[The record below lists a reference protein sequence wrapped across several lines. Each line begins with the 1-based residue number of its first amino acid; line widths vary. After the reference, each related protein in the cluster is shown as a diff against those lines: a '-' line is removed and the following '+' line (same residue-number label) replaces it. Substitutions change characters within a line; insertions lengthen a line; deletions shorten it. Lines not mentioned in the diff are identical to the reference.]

1 MDSHNTELVVSAT
14 GDLDMSSAGEL
25 GDRLT
30 AAIRTSEPGARIVV
44 DLADVSFCD
53 SQGIRALMLAHQLA
67 EASGR
72 SFTIR
77 GVTGNVEQVLR
88 IAGVLDLLTL
98 TA

>member
-1 MDSHNTELVVSAT
+1 VSVA
-14 GDLDMSSAGEL
+14 GRMVFPMKAQAVEFLEHIRVEMAPVLILDLSA
-25 GDRLT
+25 
-30 AAIRTSEPGARIVV
+30 
-44 DLADVSFCD
+44 VSFCD